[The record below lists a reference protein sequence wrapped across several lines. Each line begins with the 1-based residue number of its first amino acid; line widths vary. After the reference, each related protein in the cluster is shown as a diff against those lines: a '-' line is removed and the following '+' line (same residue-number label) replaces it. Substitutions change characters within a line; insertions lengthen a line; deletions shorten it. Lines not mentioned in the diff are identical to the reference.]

1 MKSARSEDGIE
12 CVGVSPS
19 QSDGLAIGVP
29 IHASPLRIHVEDI
42 HTLYG
47 GGREKDADFKL
58 FRF

>member
-1 MKSARSEDGIE
+1 
-12 CVGVSPS
+12 
-19 QSDGLAIGVP
+19 VP